1 MMTKEILRPLQ
12 NETQGSFYI
21 FYFFQNTIYKSATFS
36 LTAICLILLAFCMVS
51 CFCYCKKHL
60 NQIGKFKL
68 SDDNLFTNNGVEIL
82 DAMERG
88 GYDNVRM
95 RRADD
100 DSVFSI

>member
-1 MMTKEILRPLQ
+1 MKLKVVFIFFI
-12 NETQGSFYI
+12 SFRT
-21 FYFFQNTIYKSATFS
+21 NTIYKTVTFS
-36 LTAICLILLAFCMVS
+36 LTAICLILLAFCIVS
-51 CFCYCKKHL
+51 CFCYCKKRS

>member
-1 MMTKEILRPLQ
+1 MKLKVVFIFFI
-12 NETQGSFYI
+12 SFRT
-21 FYFFQNTIYKSATFS
+21 NTIYKTVTIS
-36 LTAICLILLAFCMVS
+36 LTAICLVLLAFCMVS
-51 CFCYCKKHL
+51 CFCYCKKRL

-88 GYDNVRM
+88 GYDDVRN

>member
-1 MMTKEILRPLQ
+1 MKLKVVFIFFI
-12 NETQGSFYI
+12 SFRT
-21 FYFFQNTIYKSATFS
+21 NMIYKTATFS

-51 CFCYCKKHL
+51 CFCYCKKHS